1 MLFSSLPLTCL
12 ALLLTLSDS
21 IIILIFV
28 VNFDHYR
35 IFAYFDLFTN
45 IQTDVGL
52 AGTGSTDAYAPGRT
66 GSGSSNNLQPPQP
79 SHHDTGSFGGHN
91 GSSKGL
97 TGTTGATVATGGHP
111 LSGTSTRHRGTI
123 GAGGSGNV
131 GGGGGSVSLVGGG
144 RGSGSMGDRHGSSS
158 KSRGR
163 NRGGSRIPNNGTSG
177 SGSGKDL
184 EAGEGEILDGEFVTS
199 PIGISSFGAPS
210 VDNFG
215 CDV

>member
-1 MLFSSLPLTCL
+1 M
-12 ALLLTLSDS
+12 
-21 IIILIFV
+21 
-28 VNFDHYR
+28 
-35 IFAYFDLFTN
+35 FTHT
-45 IQTDVGL
+45 QTDVGL

-111 LSGTSTRHRGTI
+111 LSGTSTRHRGRL
-123 GAGGSGNV
+123 GAGGSGSV
-131 GGGGGSVSLVGGG
+131 GGGGGSGSLGGG
-144 RGSGSMGDRHGSSS
+144 GGSGSLGGSGGNRHGSS
-158 KSRGR
+158 KSRGGSG
-163 NRGGSRIPNNGTSG
+163 GGSRGSNRGTSG
-177 SGSGKDL
+177 SRKDL
-184 EAGEGEILDGEFVTS
+184 EAGEGDILDGEFVTS
-199 PIGISSFGAPS
+199 PVGISSFGAPS